1 MSRRGRA
8 RRRAPAPAGR
18 DALSPR
24 EAALLALAFLVPSL
38 VLALGLVL
46 ALRGPAWWA
55 WARSSDAPWSG
66 PPRALLYDQIA
77 LDDPRRDFR
86 DAIEGSLA
94 AAGYE
99 LRVVPPEEATVR
111 RFQALPEERPDLLIL
126 RAHSAL
132 LLDEGRWTDEVAL
145 FTSEPVDLE
154 RFAVTGLEAAAG
166 GAGAAPGEAAGLAIE
181 GGAGPGDDGAEGS
194 EGARA
199 REVSAPGFDAAELA
213 ALVPVR
219 RRVGEDRR
227 PFYGLGAAFVRDHL
241 RGRFDPGTTVLLMG
255 CDGMRGRGVS
265 EAFLARGAG
274 AVIGWSDVVSAAH
287 TDRAGAVLVDAL
299 ARGQDAA
306 EAVGAA
312 MREVGPDPVSGAYL
326 IAAVR

>member
-1 MSRRGRA
+1 MSRGARA
-8 RRRAPAPAGR
+8 RRRDEAPADR

-24 EAALLALAFLVPSL
+24 EAALLALVFLVPSL
-38 VLALGLVL
+38 VLALGVVL

-55 WARSSDAPWSG
+55 WARSSEAPWAG
-66 PPRALLYDQIA
+66 PPRAVLYDQIA

-99 LRVVPPEEATVR
+99 LRVVPPEETTVR
-111 RFQALPEERPDLLIL
+111 RFQDLPAERPDLLIL

-132 LLDEGRWTDEVAL
+132 LLDRGRWTDEVAL

-154 RFAVTGLEAAAG
+154 RFAVTGLEAARP

-181 GGAGPGDDGAEGS
+181 GDALAEGAGS
-194 EGARA
+194 VGARA
-199 REVSAPGFDAAELA
+199 ASAPGFGADELA

-241 RGRFDPGTTVLLMG
+241 RGRFAPGTTVLLMG

-306 EAVGAA
+306 EAVRVA
-312 MREVGPDPVSGAYL
+312 MREVGPDPVSGAFL